1 MNIKSTENS
10 PLNIEYKWD
19 WEGRSITVVGTKMG
33 AGKKVILLPAFS
45 TASSRTEMYP
55 LGKLLSQKH
64 ETLTCDWPGFGDSDR
79 PPLDYNPELYKTFL
93 KELLENQENP
103 VILIAA
109 GHAVGYALDAAISR
123 PQKVNRLCT
132 IAPTWRGP
140 LPTMMRK
147 TPSSFNWLNK
157 LIETPIIGDIL
168 YNLNTSK
175 PILKYM
181 YDGHVYSDSA
191 NITTEFINNKQKII
205 RQKGGKLP
213 SAAFVTGKLDPHP
226 DRESFL
232 ETISRINLPILNLI
246 PTQAPPKSTA
256 EMQAIPASD
265 WITNLPVPG
274 SLATH
279 EECATAIHPLIDRW
293 LTD

>member
-1 MNIKSTENS
+1 
-10 PLNIEYKWD
+10 
-19 WEGRSITVVGTKMG
+19 
-33 AGKKVILLPAFS
+33 
-45 TASSRTEMYP
+45 MYP
-55 LGKLLSQKH
+55 LGKLLSQNY
-64 ETLTCDWPGFGDSDR
+64 EISICDWPGFGDSDR
-79 PPLDYNPELYKTFL
+79 PALDYNPELYKTFL
-93 KELLENQENP
+93 KELLEKQENP

-109 GHAVGYALDAAISR
+109 GHAVGYALDVAISL
-123 PQKVNRLCT
+123 PQKVDRLCT

-191 NITTEFINNKQKII
+191 NITAEFINKKQKII
-205 RQKGGKLP
+205 RQKGGKLA
-213 SAAFVTGKLDPHP
+213 SAAFVTGKLDPNP

-232 ETISRINLPILNLI
+232 GTISRANLPILNLI

-256 EMQAIPASD
+256 EMLAIPASE
-265 WITNLPVPG
+265 WITNLSVPG

-279 EECATAIHPLIDRW
+279 EEYATAIYPLIDRW